1 MTVRSNTRSL
11 VVLLMTPSGVCTGIL
26 SFGDGVIV
34 GAGGGGSGVYLIF
47 YLFLFLFF
55 WEVELWLQF
64 QL

>member
-34 GAGGGGSGVYLIF
+34 GAGGGGSGVYPIIF
-47 YLFLFLFF
+47 FNFF
-55 WEVELWLQF
+55 
-64 QL
+64 

>member
-34 GAGGGGSGVYLIF
+34 GAGGGGSGVYPIIF
-47 YLFLFLFF
+47 FYFYFFF

>member
-34 GAGGGGSGVYLIF
+34 GAGGGGSVVYLNVF
-47 YLFLFLFF
+47 CFF
-55 WEVELWLQF
+55 WGGRIVVAVSVVI
-64 QL
+64 